1 MPTIS
6 EFFGILI
13 VMYFDDHNPSH
24 FHAKYNEYE
33 AQLDIASGKVIKGN
47 LPKTA
52 AKLVEEWRSLHAEE
66 LQRNWELAKALQL
79 PKPIEP
85 LE

>member
-13 VMYFDDHNPSH
+13 VMYFDDHNPPH
-24 FHAKYNEYE
+24 FHAKYGEYD
-33 AQLDIASGKVIKGN
+33 AQIEIATGQMVKGN

-52 AKLVEEWRSLHAEE
+52 AKLVEQWRAQHASE
-66 LQRNWELAKALQL
+66 LKQNWELAKALQL
-79 PKPIEP
+79 PRPIAP